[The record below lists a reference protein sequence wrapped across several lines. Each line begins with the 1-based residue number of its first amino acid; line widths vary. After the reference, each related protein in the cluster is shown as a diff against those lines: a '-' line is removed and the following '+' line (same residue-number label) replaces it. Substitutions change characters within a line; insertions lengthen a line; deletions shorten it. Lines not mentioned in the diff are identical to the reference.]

1 MRIKY
6 LLLTILLIVL
16 RTYSFAQYVQPMNY
30 GHYSFPYQVNIGY
43 GSLHVTHA
51 GSYLELGPD
60 STATKGIRIPR
71 GNKTS
76 VTSPGR
82 GLLYYNLSD
91 STLVLHTGY
100 QWLNIFTQQGGDARY
115 PQLSGSYANPSWI
128 SSLAYSKITGG
139 PTAGYGLGQTGTVLS
154 VDTSKIGL
162 KEWRFDV
169 AKHGGDTSGTTDVS
183 ALVQSAI
190 NSGQKVIYFPKG
202 KYLFSSTVQLK
213 DSVTIIGDGRENSI
227 IKLTT
232 NITAF
237 TLSHTL
243 GGYGCQFRDFG
254 FLGNINHGETLYSPR
269 YAANDSFIAATTA
282 QRGIYADTV
291 TGVMVHNV
299 GSKRIGGFVVT
310 FKAGGVLSA
319 PNQGGYTTGGTRGNQ
334 VLNCFFADSWG
345 GVLFDASSEYSN
357 VTACHITNGRYG
369 VYDTAAGNNQ
379 IIGNNLSN
387 NLYGLYVAG
396 GGNDGHGIASGNT
409 MNHCDTSVLIS
420 GLSRGFLLVGNYFLV
435 GITKVKNS
443 DRVLFSSNTG
453 RDAIIVEN
461 CTNTVFNNQSWWQG
475 AAPTWIITGE
485 SPTVIY
491 LGTAKNTL
499 SLVDPKNNQELDIK
513 HYNGHANISSRFVG
527 IGVDSVSSWVGFYVN
542 KTIGLNK
549 DSLPITTGKTWQLVI
564 DTTTGQVMRQLVS
577 PTDTSGLSSRID
589 AKADKTAN
597 INAQTGT
604 TYTLLSSDNGKV
616 LTFNNA
622 SAITLTV
629 PTGLGAGFNC
639 LVVQIGAGQV
649 TFSASSTTI
658 NNRSGYTKTAGQYAT
673 ATIAA
678 YAANTFVTGGDM
690 Q

>member
-1 MRIKY
+1 MFASAQIPQKINTWY
-6 LLLTILLIVL
+6 EYALI
-16 RTYSFAQYVQPMNY
+16 
-30 GHYSFPYQVNIGY
+30 IGD
-43 GSLHVTHA
+43 SLGLPKDTF
-51 GSYLELGPD
+51 S
-60 STATKGIRIPR
+60 IP
-71 GNKTS
+71 
-76 VTSPGR
+76 
-82 GLLYYNLSD
+82 
-91 STLVLHTGY
+91 STLKNRPWIASKGDSVY
-100 QWLNIFTQQGGDARY
+100 NWSVAQQKWI
-115 PQLSGSYANPSWI
+115 LSNKSA
-128 SSLAYSKITGG
+128 L

-169 AKHGGDTSGTTDVS
+169 AKHGGDTSGVSDVS
-183 ALVQSAI
+183 ALVQSAV
-190 NSGQKVIYFPKG
+190 NAGQKVIYFPKG

-227 IKLTT
+227 IVLTT

-254 FLGNINHGETLYSPR
+254 FLGNITNGNTLNAPR
-269 YAANDSFIAATTA
+269 YTTYDTSILATTD
-282 QRGIYADTV
+282 QRGIFADTV

-369 VYDTAAGNNQ
+369 VYDAAAGNNQ
-379 IIGNNLSN
+379 ILGNNLSN
-387 NLYGLYVAG
+387 NFYGLYVTG

-409 MNHCDTSVLIS
+409 INHCDTNVLIT
-420 GLSRGFLLVGNYFLV
+420 GLNRGFKLVGNYILV

-453 RDAIIVEN
+453 RDLIIVEN
-461 CTNTVFNNQSWWQG
+461 CTNTVFQDQSWWMG
-475 AAPTWIITGE
+475 FTPTWTITGE
-485 SPTVIY
+485 SPTVTY
-491 LGTAKNTL
+491 LGNSKNTL

-549 DSLPITTGKTWQLVI
+549 DSLPITTGKTWQVVI
-564 DTTTGQVMRQLVS
+564 DTLTGQLMRQPVS

-604 TYTLLSSDNGKV
+604 TYTLVASDNGKIIEC
-616 LTFNNA
+616 NNA
-622 SAITLTV
+622 SAITVTL
-629 PTGLGAGFNC
+629 PSGLPNGFNC
-639 LVVQIGAGQV
+639 IIKQSGAGQV
-649 TFSASSTTI
+649 TISASGTTI
-658 NNRSGYTKTAGQYAT
+658 NNRQSFTKTAGQYAAFSVIPT
-673 ATIAA
+673 SS
-678 YAANTFVTGGDM
+678 ANVYSTQGDM